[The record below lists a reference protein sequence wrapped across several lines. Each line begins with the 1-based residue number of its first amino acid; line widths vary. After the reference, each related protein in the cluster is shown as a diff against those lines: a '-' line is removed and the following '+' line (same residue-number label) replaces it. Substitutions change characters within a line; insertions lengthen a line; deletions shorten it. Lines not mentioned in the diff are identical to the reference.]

1 MMVYGRME
9 VEFHAFFR
17 STVDGVKSSASQ
29 FGRSRLGERDDII
42 HSTGGR
48 MSLSICRAEKS
59 VPELITSLKCE
70 TKQAVVQGHNIERM
84 ARDRTSGYRMGY
96 EILSCA
102 EWLRFVW
109 GFVAVLVN
117 QIDPNIVALRTPQ
130 NSCTEQW
137 IHLHSSGTIYL
148 TILESD
154 QTGHQFVQAPLQNYS
169 MSAMSVIY
177 DLWCPHFSQK
187 PTVRPHVIFWLVQQL
202 RSGFKILYDSVG
214 QLMVI

>member
-1 MMVYGRME
+1 MRGLPICSRRYYLKYDIHRHNTRVRPVKKGKVVPVVVKAYGWME
-9 VEFHAFFR
+9 VEFNAFFR

-48 MSLSICRAEKS
+48 MGLSICRAEKS
-59 VPELITSLKCE
+59 VPELMTSIKCG
-70 TKQAVVQGHNIERM
+70 TKQAVVQGHNTERM

-109 GFVAVLVN
+109 GFVAVLAN

-130 NSCTEQW
+130 NSCTEHW
-137 IHLHSSGTIYL
+137 IH
-148 TILESD
+148 
-154 QTGHQFVQAPLQNYS
+154 
-169 MSAMSVIY
+169 
-177 DLWCPHFSQK
+177 
-187 PTVRPHVIFWLVQQL
+187 
-202 RSGFKILYDSVG
+202 
-214 QLMVI
+214 